1 VPTDYQRCY
10 IAWETYTNVGDV
22 DIQAYRDWNNGLCRN
37 VDMRLEQR
45 RLADQLIAEHGS
57 VEVL

>member
-1 VPTDYQRCY
+1 
-10 IAWETYTNVGDV
+10 V